1 MSSESHQ
8 SQHREEL
15 GHLSCSFL
23 HEYVYI
29 CAYLMPT
36 EKLSVFISKW
46 LIMLLYKRT
55 QKECCWHKP
64 FRNGCKMKICR
75 CFLQRK
81 LHILQVSHV
90 FQPQQVTSDEWM
102 SYPSSQRPLKC
113 SRTNVYLQSKA
124 SRTLPSLYWVLCC
137 VPRNSHLS
145 HTAVNNP
152 WYCQRLLCL
161 EFSKWWIVSA
171 WQKHTGKK

>member
-46 LIMLLYKRT
+46 LIMLLYNRGHRKSAAGTNLSGMVVRWRFAGVFCRENRIFFRFLMFSSPSKSLQTSEWVIPPAKDLSNAQEQMCTFKARLQGHCHHCTEFCAVYPETAIFHT
-55 QKECCWHKP
+55 QGLTTP
-64 FRNGCKMKICR
+64 
-75 CFLQRK
+75 
-81 LHILQVSHV
+81 
-90 FQPQQVTSDEWM
+90 D
-102 SYPSSQRPLKC
+102 
-113 SRTNVYLQSKA
+113 
-124 SRTLPSLYWVLCC
+124 
-137 VPRNSHLS
+137 
-145 HTAVNNP
+145 TAKGS
-152 WYCQRLLCL
+152 
-161 EFSKWWIVSA
+161 FA
-171 WQKHTGKK
+171 